1 MYEKCKKQV
10 ILDTTRLHFCFLMF
24 FHLTFFK
31 VCGGYSTTVEY
42 ISLLK
47 AYADET
53 DPVVWT
59 DILLNINKLEKLF
72 QLTNVYDQF
81 KAFVIS
87 LLLPLSERIGPESR
101 DEDSKLFY
109 DKKINAKGTII

>member
-1 MYEKCKKQV
+1 M
-10 ILDTTRLHFCFLMF
+10 
-24 FHLTFFK
+24 
-31 VCGGYSTTVEY
+31 
-42 ISLLK
+42 LK

-87 LLLPLSERIGPESR
+87 LLLPLSQRIGPESR
-101 DEDSKLFY
+101 DEDSECFIKGRNCVLPLWKEYFSFEKITRKKFLFLMKLMI
-109 DKKINAKGTII
+109 KINKKFELLLQIIFGFRKNL